1 MKWIS
6 ADYIKVLMKS
16 DRLMQGNAEYELWKQ
31 EVDKKVDAMPFIDI
45 VRCSE
50 CGLNETDGC
59 PMAYC
64 TPLEDGDFET
74 RWWNSPDDFCS
85 WGEREGE

>member
-1 MKWIS
+1 MSRYIDADEAEKWLRAGCAYVI
-6 ADYIKVLMKS
+6 
-16 DRLMQGNAEYELWKQ
+16 REL
-31 EVDKKVDAMPFIDI
+31 PSIDI

-50 CGLNETDGC
+50 CRLNETDGC

-74 RWWNSPDDFCS
+74 RWWNRPDDFCS